1 MSEVED
7 QDRVLLEIG
16 SLKGRLEYSEQHRI
30 SLVAALDRAQDEI
43 DALRERAVV
52 GETKLGILEKDMK
65 LITDLNL

>member
-65 LITDLNL
+65 LITELN